1 MAQVSIGSKGKYSFK
16 LIFPLLLNMQFL
28 QKYSLFEKMTIV
40 IVNTANTPQAPTI
53 YVFHIIKKHTT
64 IYNNIRRGYLSLI
77 IRKIYDVRY
86 PCPDLLYKIIFIG
99 RVSFLKLCQ

>member
-1 MAQVSIGSKGKYSFK
+1 MAQVPIGSKGKYSFK

-53 YVFHIIKKHTT
+53 YVFHIIKNTPLSIIILEGG
-64 IYNNIRRGYLSLI
+64 IYL
-77 IRKIYDVRY
+77 
-86 PCPDLLYKIIFIG
+86 
-99 RVSFLKLCQ
+99 

>member
-28 QKYSLFEKMTIV
+28 QKYSLFKKMTIV

-53 YVFHIIKKHTT
+53 YVFHIIKKNTPLSIIILEGG
-64 IYNNIRRGYLSLI
+64 IYL
-77 IRKIYDVRY
+77 
-86 PCPDLLYKIIFIG
+86 
-99 RVSFLKLCQ
+99 